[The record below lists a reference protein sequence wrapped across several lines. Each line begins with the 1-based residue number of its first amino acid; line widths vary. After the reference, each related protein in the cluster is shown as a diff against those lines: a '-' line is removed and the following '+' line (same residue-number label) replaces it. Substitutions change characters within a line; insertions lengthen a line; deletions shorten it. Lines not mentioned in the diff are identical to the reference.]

1 MPIGLKPRFPKFFT
15 KILWRTAKK
24 TKQETRKKTHLKAVT
39 SKKPYPQGDT
49 GGGLEEAQVNST
61 SAGEGNER
69 KRTGRRE
76 RLKREMQSRCGGE
89 SKLVE
94 KTGGKAEHEKNG
106 KRRRKTRKQIYKKDT
121 YRERKMTGP

>member
-24 TKQETRKKTHLKAVT
+24 TKQEARKKTHLKAVT

-94 KTGGKAEHEKNG
+94 KTRGKAEQENNG
-106 KRRRKTRKQIYKKDT
+106 RRRRKTRKQIYKKDT

>member
-1 MPIGLKPRFPKFFT
+1 MGLKPRFPKFFT

-24 TKQETRKKTHLKAVT
+24 TKQEARKKTHLKAVT

-76 RLKREMQSRCGGE
+76 RLEREMQSRCGGE

-94 KTGGKAEHEKNG
+94 KNGRESRTREKRQKTTQDQKAN
-106 KRRRKTRKQIYKKDT
+106 I
-121 YRERKMTGP
+121 

>member
-1 MPIGLKPRFPKFFT
+1 M
-15 KILWRTAKK
+15 
-24 TKQETRKKTHLKAVT
+24 T
-39 SKKPYPQGDT
+39 SKKAYPQGDT

-94 KTGGKAEHEKNG
+94 KTGGKRNT
-106 KRRRKTRKQIYKKDT
+106 RKTAKDDARPESK
-121 YRERKMTGP
+121 Y